1 MLLLIRLISIVTDDR
16 RGAVQRRKDLA
27 PLLWREGSPLSSRFA
42 PKDPNKLKI
51 VYAASRL
58 EDLAVPPGNRL
69 EALKGDRRG
78 QWSIRVNDQWRI
90 CFAWDGTRTVAIEVV
105 DYH

>member
-1 MLLLIRLISIVTDDR
+1 MIDEGRFSDERTLRLFYGERVR
-16 RGAVQRRKDLA
+16 RYSPDLVQRTQ
-27 PLLWREGSPLSSRFA
+27 
-42 PKDPNKLKI
+42 NKLKI

-90 CFAWDGTRTVAIEVV
+90 CFVWDGTRTVAIEVV

>member
-1 MLLLIRLISIVTDDR
+1 MVDEGRFRNESTLCLFYGERVR
-16 RGAVQRRKDLA
+16 RYPATLAQRTQ
-27 PLLWREGSPLSSRFA
+27 
-42 PKDPNKLKI
+42 NKLKI

-58 EDLAVPPGNRL
+58 DDLAVPPGNRL

-78 QWSIRVNDQWRI
+78 QWSIRINEQWRI
-90 CFAWDGTRTVAIEVV
+90 CFIWDGMKTTAIEVV

>member
-1 MLLLIRLISIVTDDR
+1 MIDESRFRDDDTIRLFYGERVR
-16 RGAVQRRKDLA
+16 RYPAVLAQRTQ
-27 PLLWREGSPLSSRFA
+27 
-42 PKDPNKLKI
+42 NKLKI
-51 VYAASRL
+51 VYAAGRL

-78 QWSIRVNDQWRI
+78 QWSIRVNEQWHV
-90 CFAWDGTRTVAIEVV
+90 CFVWDGTKTMAIEVM